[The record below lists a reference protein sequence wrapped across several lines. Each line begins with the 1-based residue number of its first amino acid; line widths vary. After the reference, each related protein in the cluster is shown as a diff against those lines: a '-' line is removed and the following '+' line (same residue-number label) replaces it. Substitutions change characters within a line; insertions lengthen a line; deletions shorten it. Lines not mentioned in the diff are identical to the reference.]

1 MEEDRKTVEKYVDL
15 LEKCYIIFKNI
26 KKMLEFLDMV

>member
-1 MEEDRKTVEKYVDL
+1 MEEDRKTDGINGTK
-15 LEKCYIIFKNI
+15 IIRNI

>member
-1 MEEDRKTVEKYVDL
+1 MEEDRKTAEINVTK
-15 LEKCYIIFKNI
+15 IIRNI